1 MDPDEISNLYRNRPI
16 TNKNC
21 LWWPF
26 LSIDPDEMSNLY
38 IASPI
43 DASYEVSFGHFFS
56 GETNHLWRSCLLTDR
71 EKKSSF
77 YREPAIDASY

>member
-1 MDPDEISNLYRNRPI
+1 
-16 TNKNC
+16 
-21 LWWPF
+21 

-43 DASYEVSFGHFFS
+43 DASYEVSFGHLVSAENNFKNQPIRK
-56 GETNHLWRSCLLTDR
+56 TNHLWRSCLLTDR

>member
-16 TNKNC
+16 TSKNC

-38 IASPI
+38 IASPL
-43 DASYEVSFGHFFS
+43 DAFYEVSFGHLVS
-56 GETNHLWRSCLLTDR
+56 AENNLKNQPIRKKNHLWRSCLLTDR
-71 EKKSSF
+71 EK
-77 YREPAIDASY
+77 